1 MIRARGFLPPPTD
14 SFRPVRTCT
23 RYFHWKKQNLFP
35 SLFDLSS
42 THSSGAKVNGEE
54 KKRKNKRKKER
65 EKKEGRG
72 ISFFCEHVLEQRNQ
86 YSSVSCLPSSSIDR
100 DENRGWYRSWS
111 CRLRNWTKRER
122 ERERERN
129 SFYFYVYFIID
140 NLFLHNFFNFSLFL
154 SWIKNWKDGWI
165 KKRKKTKKRSFFPLI
180 DTRINRDRWVN

>member
-1 MIRARGFLPPPTD
+1 MVYNYIADWQAFVAEVAANFAYVRLFRSKYVRIRADDTSSRFPSSVNY

-54 KKRKNKRKKER
+54 KKIKKKR

-100 DENRGWYRSWS
+100 DENR
-111 CRLRNWTKRER
+111 T
-122 ERERERN
+122 
-129 SFYFYVYFIID
+129 
-140 NLFLHNFFNFSLFL
+140 
-154 SWIKNWKDGWI
+154 
-165 KKRKKTKKRSFFPLI
+165 
-180 DTRINRDRWVN
+180 

>member
-1 MIRARGFLPPPTD
+1 MAHNYIADWQAFVAVEVAANFAYVGLFRSKYVRIRADDTSSRFPSSAN

-100 DENRGWYRSWS
+100 DENRG
-111 CRLRNWTKRER
+111 
-122 ERERERN
+122 
-129 SFYFYVYFIID
+129 
-140 NLFLHNFFNFSLFL
+140 
-154 SWIKNWKDGWI
+154 
-165 KKRKKTKKRSFFPLI
+165 
-180 DTRINRDRWVN
+180 